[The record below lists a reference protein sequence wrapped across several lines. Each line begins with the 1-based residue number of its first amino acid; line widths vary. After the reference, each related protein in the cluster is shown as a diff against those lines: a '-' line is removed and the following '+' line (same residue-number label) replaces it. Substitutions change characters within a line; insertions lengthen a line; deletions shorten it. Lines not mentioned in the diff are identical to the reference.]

1 MCATHHMT
9 YAVCAQLPWQQGAL
23 VKLSCTWTHIHSVP
37 MSDQDC
43 CLQCAAGD
51 HKSDLVT
58 RLNPR
63 GQLPVYEEGDIVIPD
78 SLASIIW
85 IEEQHGKSGT
95 PLLPPVS
102 DRKHRA
108 LVRLVNQGD
117 AMLWTA
123 S

>member
-1 MCATHHMT
+1 MHVIIRTVDDDAPHT
-9 YAVCAQLPWQQGAL
+9 GE
-23 VKLSCTWTHIHSVP
+23 
-37 MSDQDC
+37 
-43 CLQCAAGD
+43 

-85 IEEQHGKSGT
+85 IEEQHSKSGT
-95 PLLPPVS
+95 PLLTPVS

-108 LVRLVNQGD
+108 LVRIDKLAD
-117 AMLWTA
+117 ASLLLYDTTH
-123 S
+123 

>member
-1 MCATHHMT
+1 
-9 YAVCAQLPWQQGAL
+9 VCAW
-23 VKLSCTWTHIHSVP
+23 SVRTVDDDAP
-37 MSDQDC
+37 HT
-43 CLQCAAGD
+43 GE

-95 PLLPPVS
+95 LLLPPVS
-102 DRKHRA
+102 ERKRRA
-108 LVRLVNQGD
+108 LVRLDILAD
-117 AMLWTA
+117 APLLTA
-123 S
+123 EVRRQAC